1 MSPITSKLSLFR
13 PSRIY
18 GRYRT
23 FSTRKKSRLD
33 QLIQSKIPLTLT
45 PKAIHR
51 VNELL
56 SQKEDAVGVSFGVK
70 RRGCNG
76 YSYTINYIDESKEK
90 QPLYMQDGVQF
101 SVDSKALF
109 TLVGT
114 EVDYEETELA
124 SEFTFKNPNAKG
136 ECGCGESFNI

>member
-1 MSPITSKLSLFR
+1 MLNSISQFYLIQSSLIHKVAR
-13 PSRIY
+13 PL
-18 GRYRT
+18 
-23 FSTRKKSRLD
+23 STRKSRLD
-33 QLIQSKIPLTLT
+33 HLIQSKIPLTLT
-45 PKAIHR
+45 PRAINR

-56 SQKEDAVGVSFGVK
+56 SLKKDAVGVSFGVK

-76 YSYTINYIDESKEK
+76 YSYTINYIDTPKEK
-90 QPLYMQDGVQF
+90 QPIYLQDGVRF
-101 SVDSKALF
+101 SVDSNALF

-114 EVDYEETELA
+114 EVDYEETALA